1 MENNISCQK
10 TNLKE
15 RGKFI
20 RTVFQ
25 KLLLKNCSH
34 VRQAHFVSGSFSEN
48 REDPRWQTSFDNFED
63 CCVSHQPNS
72 VAKGPVVG
80 AISGSGNRSSRLMPN
95 FRLFQFSKS
104 WSNSFARDN
113 FSYLSP

>member
-34 VRQAHFVSGSFSEN
+34 VRQALLVSGSSSEN
-48 REDPRWQTSFDNFED
+48 REDPRSQSSFDNFED
-63 CCVSHQPNS
+63 CCVSHQANS
-72 VAKGPVVG
+72 VAKCHVVSAG
-80 AISGSGNRSSRLMPN
+80 SGSGNRIHLPLN
-95 FRLFQFSKS
+95 L
-104 WSNSFARDN
+104 
-113 FSYLSP
+113 